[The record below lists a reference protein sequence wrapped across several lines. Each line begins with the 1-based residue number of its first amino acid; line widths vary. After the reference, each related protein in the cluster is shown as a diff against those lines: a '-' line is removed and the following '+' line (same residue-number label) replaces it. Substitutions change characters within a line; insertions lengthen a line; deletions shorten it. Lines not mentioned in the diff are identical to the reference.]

1 MGVLLILCKH
11 IERSY
16 KMSENSASRK
26 MLSLV
31 LLAAGAAGMVIA
43 LILDFSGSGN
53 TMRGPLLIIGAI
65 AFLAL

>member
-1 MGVLLILCKH
+1 
-11 IERSY
+11 
-16 KMSENSASRK
+16 MSENSASRK

-53 TMRGPLLIIGAI
+53 TMRGPLLIVSGK
-65 AFLAL
+65 